1 RRHRRWREPAGQ
13 WPGVVHSAER
23 GWRRHPR
30 GARQGDR
37 QRRLRLDGAQASSP
51 QPGGNLP
58 AAHHHRCAFRRGGPM
73 SNLWAV
79 AQRELRSYFLSP
91 LAYVVIALFLALAG
105 YLFALILA
113 NGRQASI
120 QGLVQNV
127 SVLYLFIVPA
137 ISMRLLAEEQRT
149 GTIELLLTNPVQ
161 EWEIVTGK
169 FLASVLLVVVML
181 ALTLLYPLFLF
192 VFGSPDSGPMITGY
206 LGILL
211 QAAAF
216 LSVGLWASSLTS
228 NQIVAALIAFALLL
242 ILWLSDN
249 LGQFLG
255 GTVGSIVS
263 YTSVINHFQSF
274 PQGVIQTTDVIYY
287 VTLIVAGIVLSTL
300 SLQSRRLR

>member
-1 RRHRRWREPAGQ
+1 MKN
-13 WPGVVHSAER
+13 V
-23 GWRRHPR
+23 
-30 GARQGDR
+30 
-37 QRRLRLDGAQASSP
+37 
-51 QPGGNLP
+51 
-58 AAHHHRCAFRRGGPM
+58 
-73 SNLWAV
+73 WAV

-91 LAYVVIALFLALAG
+91 LAYVVIALFLALSG

-113 NGRQASI
+113 NGRQASL

-137 ISMRLLAEEQRT
+137 ISMRLLAEEQRS

-181 ALTLLYPLFLF
+181 VLTLLYPLFLYI
-192 VFGSPDSGPMITGY
+192 FGSPDTGPIITGY

-228 NQIVAALIAFALLL
+228 NQIVAAIIAFALLL
-242 ILWLSDN
+242 VLWLSDN

-274 PQGVIQTTDVIYY
+274 PQGVIQSNDVIYY
-287 VTLIVAGIVLSTL
+287 VTLILGGIVLSTL
-300 SLQSRRLR
+300 SLQSRRYR

>member
-1 RRHRRWREPAGQ
+1 MKN
-13 WPGVVHSAER
+13 V
-23 GWRRHPR
+23 
-30 GARQGDR
+30 
-37 QRRLRLDGAQASSP
+37 
-51 QPGGNLP
+51 
-58 AAHHHRCAFRRGGPM
+58 
-73 SNLWAV
+73 WAV
-79 AQRELRSYFLSP
+79 ATRELRSYFLSP
-91 LAYVVIALFLALAG
+91 LAYVVIALFLALSG

-113 NGRQASI
+113 NGRQASL

-137 ISMRLLAEEQRT
+137 ISMRLLAEEQRS

-181 ALTLLYPLFLF
+181 ALTLLYPLFLYI
-192 VFGSPDSGPMITGY
+192 FGSPDTGPIITGY
-206 LGILL
+206 VGILL

-216 LSVGLWASSLTS
+216 LSVGLWASSLSS
-228 NQIVAALIAFALLL
+228 NQIVAAIIAFALLL
-242 ILWLSDN
+242 VLWLSDN

-274 PQGVIQTTDVIYY
+274 PQGVIQSNDVIYY
-287 VTLIVAGIVLSTL
+287 MTLILGGIVLSTL
-300 SLQSRRLR
+300 SLQSRRYR